1 MSPSSS
7 RPRYAPKDARNCGHL
22 CSCSG
27 FPYHS
32 GVRNK
37 IIWSVFFFS
46 ICLSR
51 QPDFVVQ
58 QWKVENGLPQ
68 STVRCITQ
76 TPDGYLWVGT
86 WNGLARFDG
95 VRMTVFNAS
104 NTPELTASNI
114 MSLFTDRRG
123 QLWIGTEPGGLVRY
137 FQGKFEAFDSTNG
150 IFGTRILSVNEDNS
164 GRLWCATERGFF
176 VRSNDR
182 FLRFTASNGLPR
194 TYANQVLPLPNN
206 RMYLGMVGFGAVVR
220 LENDSLVIEDSFIVG
235 GYAVTADSTGT
246 LWYGFRGKGFVRR
259 VHGKEFIDAR
269 FAADKTGE
277 TYILRDQ
284 TKWLLSSRNIRVIS
298 DGPDQLLER
307 IDGISLSD
315 ITTVFEDREG
325 NIWLGKEG
333 GGLICLREKKID
345 VLSKQ
350 NGLGADLIMCG
361 LEDRSLG
368 VWIGT
373 WDSALLYRKDPH
385 SVHFEQVRLP
395 KNVVSIYTLAESH
408 KGGVWAG
415 AWGAGLYYISGKKV
429 ERFNKGIFRDEVSI
443 VSVAEDPSGGL
454 WIGTAHDGVAHVRG
468 DSITM
473 WNSENGLSNNRVNAI
488 LCARNGDV
496 WITASGSGVNR
507 ISNGVLTVHK
517 KGSGLNDNFAAPM
530 YEDRSGAVWIG
541 TNRGVTRWKDG
552 RFSSVTQEQ
561 GLYDDAV
568 AQIIEDDLGNFWI
581 GAIHGIYRVS
591 GSELNAAADGTLGTV
606 NCFTIGKEDGMIAE
620 ETGGGGTSRC
630 WKTSDGKLWFSTAAG
645 AVVIDPKSITS
656 HSVPPSVTIEDVWV
670 ENQHRPGTEEIVLL
684 PGETMIEVRFTGLNF
699 TAPDKLRFQYLL
711 AGSDKEWSELSV
723 QRTVRY
729 TNLDP
734 GEYRFQV
741 RTVNNAGLW
750 SSDEAQLAVTVLPP
764 FYATWWFRFLIAL
777 LFLTSGPAVYFFRV
791 RQLTHE
797 KEMQIEFSRRLIES
811 QESERKRIATELHDG
826 LGQNLLIIKN
836 KLLTALRSP
845 EAAPGSGGPVDEA
858 SELVSS
864 TIEEVRS
871 ISHNLRPHQLDQLGL
886 TKTLRSIVRRANES
900 TDIECLSEIQDI
912 DGLLTPE
919 QEISLYRIVQESF
932 NNIIKHSGA
941 ARAML
946 RIHRQADAIR
956 ITVEDNGRG
965 FPAASVPG
973 TDRVTGFG
981 ITGMVER
988 AKMFNWM
995 ITIESKSGTRLSI
1008 TIPI

>member
-1 MSPSSS
+1 MRNKTLISVFLVSICFS
-7 RPRYAPKDARNCGHL
+7 RPL
-22 CSCSG
+22 
-27 FPYHS
+27 
-32 GVRNK
+32 
-37 IIWSVFFFS
+37 
-46 ICLSR
+46 
-51 QPDFVVQ
+51 DFVVQ

-137 FQGKFEAFDSTNG
+137 SNGRFRNFDSTDG
-150 IFGTRILSVNEDNS
+150 ITATRILSINEDHAGNT
-164 GRLWCATERGFF
+164 WCATERGFF
-176 VRSNDR
+176 VHRGDR
-182 FLRFTASNGLPR
+182 FLRFTASDGLPR
-194 TYANQVLPLPNN
+194 TYANQVLPLPGG

-220 LENDSLVIEDSFIVG
+220 LAGDSLVIEERFSVG
-235 GYAVTADSTGT
+235 GYAVTADSSGS

-259 VHGKEFIDAR
+259 QNGQESVDRR
-269 FAADKTGE
+269 FAGEKTGE
-277 TYILRDQ
+277 TYILRRQ
-284 TKWLLSSRNIRVIS
+284 EKWLIASKSIHVIS
-298 DGPDQLLER
+298 SGPLQTLEQ
-307 IDGISLSD
+307 IDGFPLSD
-315 ITTVFEDREG
+315 VTTLFEDREG

-333 GGLICLREKKID
+333 GGLVCLREKKIN

-350 NGLGADLIMCG
+350 NGLGADLVMCG
-361 LEDRSLG
+361 LEDRSQG

-373 WDSALLYRKDPH
+373 WDNALRRRRDP
-385 SVHFEQVRLP
+385 SSDRFEQVRLP
-395 KNVVSIYTLAESH
+395 KNILSIYTLALSH
-408 KGGVWAG
+408 TGGVWAG
-415 AWGAGLYYISGKKV
+415 AWGSGLYYISGDTV
-429 ERFNKGIFRDEVSI
+429 ERFSKGMFRDELSI

-454 WIGTAHDGVAHVRG
+454 WVGTAHDGAAHVRG
-468 DSITM
+468 DSMTV
-473 WNSENGLSNNRVNAI
+473 WNAERGLSNNRVNAI

-517 KGSGLNDNFAAPM
+517 KGSGLNDNFASPM

-552 RFSSVTQEQ
+552 KFSSVTEAQ

-591 GSELNAAADGTLGTV
+591 SRELNAAADGTLGTV
-606 NCFTIGKEDGMIAE
+606 NCFTIGREDGMIAE

-645 AVVIDPKSITS
+645 VVVIDPKNITS
-656 HSVPPSVTIEDVWV
+656 HSVPPSVSIEDVWV
-670 ENQHRPGTEEIVLL
+670 ENQKRPRTEEIVLQ
-684 PGETMIEVRFTGLNF
+684 PGETMIEVRFTGINF

-711 AGSDKEWSELSV
+711 TGSDKEWSAPSA

-734 GEYRFQV
+734 GEYRFRV

-750 SSDEAQLAVTVLPP
+750 SREDAQLAVTVLPP
-764 FYATWWFRFLIAL
+764 FYATWWFRTLIAL
-777 LFLTSGPAVYFFRV
+777 LFLTIGPAVYFYRV
-791 RQLTHE
+791 RQLTLE
-797 KEMQIEFSRRLIES
+797 KEVQIEFSRRLIES

-845 EAAPGSGGPVDEA
+845 AAAPGPGGPVEEA

-886 TKTLRSIVRRANES
+886 TKTLRSIARRANES
-900 TDIECLSEIQDI
+900 TAIECLSEIQDI

-941 ARAML
+941 TRAML
-946 RIHRQADAIR
+946 RIQRQADAIR

-965 FPAASVPG
+965 FPAGAGSG

-995 ITIESKSGTRLSI
+995 ISIESKTGTRLTI
-1008 TIPI
+1008 TIPSATL